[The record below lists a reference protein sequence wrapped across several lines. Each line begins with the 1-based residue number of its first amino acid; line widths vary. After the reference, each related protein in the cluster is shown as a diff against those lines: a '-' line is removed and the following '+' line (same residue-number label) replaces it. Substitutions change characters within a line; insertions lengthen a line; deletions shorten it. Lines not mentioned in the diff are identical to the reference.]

1 MESTKMY
8 GLLAASFLLLSLL
21 GDPAAACS
29 CAPRHPQT
37 AFCNA
42 DVVIKG
48 KFVGVSKQPLNISIG
63 EPVWWVRYEFK
74 TTKVYK
80 GPEEMQDV
88 RFLNTPA
95 MESVC
100 GYEHK
105 APLKGEDYVVAGMLE
120 GDDVMIT
127 SCSFIQPWAQL
138 SPAQRRGLS
147 LKYSKGC
154 NCTIMACTSMPCT
167 LTSDSQCLWTDGIMT
182 RIWDGSQAKR
192 LACLPRSDSLCAW
205 QSLSPQGQTAPKQ

>member
-1 MESTKMY
+1 MY
-8 GLLAASFLLLSLL
+8 GLLAASFLLLTLL
-21 GDPAAACS
+21 GDPTAACS

-63 EPVWWVRYEFK
+63 EPMWMVRYEFK

-88 RFLNTPA
+88 WFLNTPA

-105 APLKGEDYVVAGMLE
+105 APMKGEDYVVAGMLE
-120 GDDVMIT
+120 DNSVMIT

-138 SPAQRRGLS
+138 SLAQRQGLS
-147 LKYSKGC
+147 QTYSKGC
-154 NCTIMACTSMPCT
+154 NCTIVPCTSLPCS
-167 LTSDSQCLWTDGIMT
+167 LTSSIQCLWTEGIT
-182 RIWDGSQAKR
+182 SGIWDGTQAKR
-192 LACLPRSDSLCAW
+192 LACLPRSSGFCTWA
-205 QSLSPQGQTAPKQ
+205 SLSTQGRTAPRQ